1 MTKLALACA
10 LASTLAAC
18 GGGGG
23 GNTSAPDAGPVVAQS
38 RTISGVA
45 ANGLIKD
52 GIVSVYA
59 YDAGGNRSAA
69 PVATART
76 SKTDGSYSVNLGNRT
91 GLFTVEVGADAGT
104 TMEDEYSGAI
114 TMPATMTM
122 RGLVQ
127 LDGGNTSATSHVT
140 PFTDML
146 VTAAMSAGTAN
157 SLTTAN
163 VASAQTEV
171 TKILG
176 FNPLTTKPLNANSDA
191 AASTTDTSEK
201 LQSLALA
208 AISQIAHAS
217 GMGCAGTP
225 GEKVKCAVNA
235 TTGTARMKDGAVSI
249 GGGAKT
255 ALLAALTA
263 VANDA
268 TVNKTTM
275 KTLDGQRL
283 FSDVPVNTPAPTPT
297 PTPATPVADTKA
309 LFASLR
315 TNLQAWSDASQD
327 GGGLRNSLNAL
338 KADFDTALSPLD
350 QNLADWIVVSSSG
363 IKLYDDFIQKKSTA
377 FSVKDGH
384 PWAPLGSCTLYKDAA
399 ATVAITS
406 RDVTSVTP
414 KSVSCTM
421 SDAIV
426 AGSER
431 KSASSGLY
439 TRVVIGKSITL
450 APAASGSFAYTT
462 QTQRFSQEYR
472 KDQYGLYD
480 FRNLSGQTPIGSAAR
495 GTIGY
500 KMNGDLVATAL
511 IDGTMPA
518 RTDAVGAV
526 LTDYETW
533 HIKAATTAE
542 AEGITNYAFSGTV
555 SAVKNGTALGTVKL
569 ADTSFVRAVVS
580 GDSYRV
586 LEGKLAIDVATA
598 NSTVSGILSL
608 SKFDTDKYGNRY
620 QPNYAQFT
628 GSFTNSRAESFNGV
642 ITVAVANHKNYDSA
656 APLSASNFIL
666 ANVSFKGSLKIVSR
680 PALAVTFAG
689 RTTGYNSAEYNGS
702 YNDGA
707 NVIAFE
713 GNSAPPGTVRIASAT
728 GVTVTLVDGAKYIDV
743 YKNNSKTALINTS
756 TGMINYIDGS
766 FETLN

>member
-1 MTKLALACA
+1 MNLTKIALACA
-10 LASTLAAC
+10 LTSTLAAC

-23 GNTSAPDAGPVVAQS
+23 GNTAAPDAGPVVAQS
-38 RTISGVA
+38 HIISGVA
-45 ANGLIKD
+45 AKGLIKD

-76 SKTDGSYSVNLGNRT
+76 SKADGSYSVNLGNRT

-122 RGLVQ
+122 RGLAQ

-146 VTAAMSAGTAN
+146 VAAAMSAGTAN

-249 GGGAKT
+249 GGGAKA

-268 TVNKTTM
+268 TVNKTTL
-275 KTLDGQRL
+275 KTVDGQRL
-283 FSDVPVNTPAPTPT
+283 FSDVPVNTPAPTPA
-297 PTPATPVADTKA
+297 PAAPVADTKA

-315 TNLQAWSDASQD
+315 TNLQAWSDAGQD

-338 KADFDTALSPLD
+338 KTDFDTALSPLD

-363 IKLYDDFIQKKSTA
+363 IKLYDDFVQKKSTA
-377 FSVKDGH
+377 VRVKDGQ

-399 ATVAITS
+399 ATVAMTS
-406 RDVTSVTP
+406 RDDSP

-421 SDAIV
+421 NDTIV

-439 TRVVIGKSITL
+439 TRVVIGRSITL

-462 QTQRFSQEYR
+462 QTQRFTQEYR

-480 FRNLSGQTPIGSAAR
+480 FRNLSGQTLIGSAAR

-500 KMNGDLVATAL
+500 KMNGDLVATVL
-511 IDGTMPA
+511 IDGTLPA
-518 RTDAVGAV
+518 RTNAVGAV

-533 HIKAATTAE
+533 HITAATTVE
-542 AEGITNYAFSGTV
+542 AGGITSYALSGTV
-555 SAVKNGTALGTVKL
+555 GAFKNGTALGTVKL
-569 ADTSFVRAVVS
+569 ADTSFVRAAVS
-580 GDSYRV
+580 GDTFRV
-586 LEGKLAIDVATA
+586 VEGKLAIEVATA

-620 QPNYAQFT
+620 QPNYAQFS

-642 ITVAVANHKNYDSA
+642 IAAEVSNHKNYDSA
-656 APLSASNFIL
+656 APLSATNFVL
-666 ANVSFKGSLKIVSR
+666 ANASFKGSLKIVSR

-689 RTTGYNSAEYNGS
+689 RTTGYNTAEYNGT

-707 NVIAFE
+707 NVISFE
-713 GNSAPPGTVRIASAT
+713 GNSNPPGTVRIASAT